1 MFQLLKKSIHKIQLC
16 LQDSFRC
23 IKNMGFFGKKYYLQ
37 NNHNH
42 NRNHNLNSLTA
53 FDVNSKLIIL
63 NMRFRFKVIVRYT
76 EYFWPLL
83 AIYYGYIY
91 MLTYIF

>member
-1 MFQLLKKSIHKIQLC
+1 
-16 LQDSFRC
+16 
-23 IKNMGFFGKKYYLQ
+23 MGFFGKKYYLQ
-37 NNHNH
+37 NNNNHNH
-42 NRNHNLNSLTA
+42 KSLAA
-53 FDVNSKLIIL
+53 FNVNSKLIIL
-63 NMRFRFKVIVRYT
+63 IKVIVRYT